1 MWIRSRIPS
10 AIRTPRTQLS
20 QSAGGAPKRN
30 PMPGKPQFLYR
41 AIALRREANS
51 PIRDPR
57 NSPKM
62 DQTAPPPKTNPKNPK
77 TPRRTGRSLTIL
89 GCASAGGRRRRRRGI
104 GGPRGVRHWIG
115 RIGGAIAERIEGE
128 ALGFCFS
135 LIFSPFPPRPLSLS
149 ARALP
154 LFLSRGSRTRLAQG
168 RKRTGFSEVLKQSQL
183 VL

>member
-30 PMPGKPQFLYR
+30 PKPGKPQFLYR

-51 PIRDPR
+51 PTRDPR
-57 NSPKM
+57 NSPEK
-62 DQTAPPPKTNPKNPK
+62 DQTAPPPRTDPEN
-77 TPRRTGRSLTIL
+77 PRRTGRPLTIL
-89 GCASAGGRRRRRRGI
+89 GGAAAGGSRRRRRGI

-135 LIFSPFPPRPLSLS
+135 LIFSPSPPRPLSLS

-168 RKRTGFSEVLKQSQL
+168 EEGEKLTGVGGCR
-183 VL
+183 VI